1 MDEPDF
7 VETVERDHRRARD
20 RRHAGHH
27 RNQQQPMRDARAKRS
42 LRCERGVVVQ
52 RIPIAADRAEECDV
66 GLGHSSA
73 ASAGENIADAELI
86 EVLVQQNGDPSTDR
100 EAPKSYTR
108 RDVAKPPKQ
117 TLVSQYNLPVRFAGQ
132 TAIVTGAGRGMGR
145 SIAIGLAAEGA
156 NVVVADVDQDAAADT
171 VAEIQSAQ
179 GQAMSVVTDVSKV
192 DDVRL
197 LFKTAIEAFGGVAIL
212 VNNAGIGIP
221 KPLLDYTEA
230 DWDKQLG
237 VNLKGMFFATQE
249 AARVMIPKRRGK
261 IVNFASTAAFVSSST
276 PETAYDISKGGVRQ
290 LTISVAAEL
299 APHHINVNAVAP
311 GTIMTELTLKVLDTE
326 EKMARASAK
335 IPMGRLGKPED
346 MVGPVLFLC
355 SDEADYVTGHTLV
368 VDGGWLL
375 F

>member
-1 MDEPDF
+1 
-7 VETVERDHRRARD
+7 
-20 RRHAGHH
+20 
-27 RNQQQPMRDARAKRS
+27 MR
-42 LRCERGVVVQ
+42 G
-52 RIPIAADRAEECDV
+52 
-66 GLGHSSA
+66 
-73 ASAGENIADAELI
+73 
-86 EVLVQQNGDPSTDR
+86 T
-100 EAPKSYTR
+100 EA
-108 RDVAKPPKQ
+108 
-117 TLVSQYNLPVRFAGQ
+117 RFAGQ

-145 SIAIGLAAEGA
+145 AIALGLAAEGA
-156 NVVVADVDQDAAADT
+156 NIVVAEVDESAAEGVVD
-171 VAEIQSAQ
+171 EILKAA
-179 GQAMSVVTDVSKV
+179 GRARAVKV
-192 DDVRL
+192 DISSVPEVRR
-197 LFKTAIEAFGGVAIL
+197 LFKEALAEFGGVDIL
-212 VNNAGIGIP
+212 INNAGIGIA
-221 KPLLDYTEA
+221 KPLVEYTEA

-299 APHHINVNAVAP
+299 AQYNINVNAVAP
-311 GTIMTELTLKVLDTE
+311 GTIMTDLTLRVLDTE

-335 IPMGRLGKPED
+335 IPLGRLGQPED

-355 SDEADYVTGHTLV
+355 SAEADYVTGHVMV

>member
-1 MDEPDF
+1 M
-7 VETVERDHRRARD
+7 
-20 RRHAGHH
+20 
-27 RNQQQPMRDARAKRS
+27 
-42 LRCERGVVVQ
+42 
-52 RIPIAADRAEECDV
+52 
-66 GLGHSSA
+66 
-73 ASAGENIADAELI
+73 
-86 EVLVQQNGDPSTDR
+86 
-100 EAPKSYTR
+100 
-108 RDVAKPPKQ
+108 
-117 TLVSQYNLPVRFAGQ
+117 VRFAGQ

-145 SIAIGLAAEGA
+145 AVALGLAAEGA
-156 NVVVADVDQDAAADT
+156 NVVVAEVDEPAAKEVVDEIQKTGARALAVKVDISSVADVRALFAKT
-171 VAEIQSAQ
+171 VAE
-179 GQAMSVVTDVSKV
+179 
-192 DDVRL
+192 
-197 LFKTAIEAFGGVAIL
+197 FGGVDIL
-212 VNNAGIGIP
+212 INNAGIGIA
-221 KPLLDYTEA
+221 KPLVDYTEA

-311 GTIMTELTLKVLDTE
+311 GTIMTDLTLRVLDTE

-335 IPMGRLGKPED
+335 IPLGRLGKPED

-355 SDEADYVTGHTLV
+355 SDEASYVTGHVLV

-375 F
+375 Y